1 MQADGNFLTEPHHAV
16 SLLSR
21 ERLHSRIADAL
32 TRRFVLLC
40 APGGF
45 GKSVAVRRVLRA
57 QPRSHLTYTLRPAD
71 TSVAAFARGLAETLG
86 AVAPGLHPSYAT
98 AAEYA
103 QQSPAPHQEFA
114 LWFQRHLEGVT
125 ATVLLED
132 VHHAGL
138 DSGSRA
144 LFETLVETCAQ
155 IQWVLTS
162 RTNCDLP
169 LERWRAAGIAADP
182 IGIEELRL
190 TKLEAHELARVC
202 NFPSRFVETLYD
214 ETQGWPLAFHIGTKL
229 PDEMEQLRR
238 LRPRTPDD
246 AYAFLVRQLFARYDS
261 GLRDVLL
268 QTSVFAEFDR
278 DLLCAGPW
286 EDAWD
291 RLVSDSHEGLLLAT
305 IRDGVL
311 RYHDLFQSFL
321 HTQLRETGAWEGALR
336 VGAAALEKCAR
347 IPDALRLFIQA
358 ESHDDVR
365 RLCESHGFELMEQ
378 GRRDDIRAA
387 LAAIDTG
394 KHDQSPVVLAL
405 HGMNESLF
413 GRSDTAE
420 SWFLHSIEKALSP
433 QVRAE
438 VAYRYAL
445 DLIRHGRLDATG
457 LLEPYVEMT
466 ALPAALR
473 ASIQSTLATAYVL
486 GGRFDAGGEMIA
498 LALSLI
504 DDDTPP
510 SFSAKV
516 HHHAGWVALFT
527 GRVQEAKH
535 HTDVAVRRAIEA
547 GMYDLAA
554 RAYSVSYNISY
565 DVEDDPAATLRI
577 LDAVLDCGLKAG
589 SPQVRLFALLG
600 KLDIAA
606 EMGDHDEVHRIV
618 QILSAH
624 EVDFSDSMASEALL
638 PAEALRVAGKGEF
651 AEAHRLLVAS
661 GTRQI
666 TADRRALRF
675 SEIALY
681 AAGAKLWREARA
693 ALQEVLQVVDSLDS
707 AARRTVRT
715 RLNCALALYLLGET
729 AQAESMMNGVSRTH
743 GRLDA
748 FQAAVEA
755 IVLRWNGARNHNA
768 VASALEALRE
778 AYFGGIANL
787 LAALPFAPNRDTSVA
802 RAQ

>member
-1 MQADGNFLTEPHHAV
+1 MQADGNFLTEPHPAV

-32 TRRFVLLC
+32 TKRFVLLC

-45 GKSVAVRRVLRA
+45 GKSVAVRRALRA
-57 QPRSHLTYTLRPAD
+57 RHESYLAYTLRPAD
-71 TSVAAFARGLAETLG
+71 TSVAAFARGLAETLD
-86 AVAPGLHPSYAT
+86 AAASGLRPSYAT

-103 QQSPAPHQEFA
+103 QQSAAPHQEFA
-114 LWFQRHLEGVT
+114 LWFQRHLEGVS

-144 LFETLVETCAQ
+144 LFETLVETCTQ
-155 IQWVLTS
+155 IRWILTS
-162 RTNCDLP
+162 RTDCDLP
-169 LERWRAAGIAADP
+169 LERWRAAGIAAEP
-182 IGIEELRL
+182 IGAEDLRL

-238 LRPRTPDD
+238 LRPRTPED
-246 AYAFLVRQLFARYDS
+246 AYSFLVRRLFARYDS
-261 GLRDVLL
+261 DLRDVLL

-278 DLLCAGPW
+278 DLLRAGPW
-286 EDAWD
+286 GDAWEQ
-291 RLVSDSHEGLLLAT
+291 LVSDSHEGLLLAP
-305 IRDGVL
+305 IREGVL
-311 RYHDLFQSFL
+311 RFHDLFQSFL
-321 HTQLRETGAWEGALR
+321 HEQLCETGAWQRALR
-336 VGAAALEKCAR
+336 VGAAALENSGR

-358 ESHDDVR
+358 EAHDDVR

-378 GRRDDIRAA
+378 GRRDEIRAA
-387 LAAIDTG
+387 LAAIDTEN
-394 KHDQSPVVLAL
+394 HDQSPVVLAL
-405 HGMNESLF
+405 YGMNESLL

-420 SWFLHSIEKALSP
+420 SWFLHSIEKAASSH
-433 QVRAE
+433 VRAE

-445 DLIRHGRLDATG
+445 DLIRHGRVDAAAM
-457 LLEPYVEMT
+457 LEPYVEMD
-466 ALPAALR
+466 ALPPTLR

-486 GGRFDAGGEMIA
+486 AGRFDEGGKMID

-504 DDDTPP
+504 DDAALP

-527 GRVQEAKH
+527 GRVDAAKH
-535 HTDVAVRRAIEA
+535 HTALAVRHAIEA

-554 RAYSVSYNISY
+554 RAYSVSYNILY

-606 EMGDHDEVHRIV
+606 ESGDHDEVQRIV

-666 TADRRALRF
+666 TPDRRALRF

-681 AAGAKLWREARA
+681 AAGAKLWRESRA
-693 ALQEVLQVVDSLDS
+693 ALEEVLQVVDSLD
-707 AARRTVRT
+707 AGARRTVRT

-729 AQAESMMNGVSRTH
+729 AQAESTMNGISRTQ

-748 FQAAVEA
+748 FHSAVEA

-768 VASALEALRE
+768 VAEALEKLRE

-787 LAALPFAPNRDTSVA
+787 LAALPFAPNRA
-802 RAQ
+802 R